1 MAEPLLAIS
10 GLAAGYGATEV
21 LRDIDLA
28 VIPGEIVAILGAN
41 GAGKSTL
48 NRTISGVLRATRGT
62 IQFAG
67 SAIERETPAAIVGR
81 GLIHVPE
88 GRCVFPNLTVAENL
102 DLGGYRRGR
111 ARRNQNRER
120 VFAIFPRMSVAENLQ
135 MGADATE
142 CSEAERSSGLER
154 VFALFPRL
162 KERFPQQARTMSGG
176 EQQML
181 AIGRALMAKP
191 RVLLLDEPT
200 EGLAPIYV
208 KLLFDLIVNLRAS
221 GLTVMIVEQNVH
233 HVLRTAD
240 RAYVL
245 ENGRIVME
253 GEGAAL
259 LNDDRLKTAYLGL

>member
-1 MAEPLLAIS
+1 LLEVRNLNAF
-10 GLAAGYGATEV
+10 YGAVQV
-21 LRDIDLA
+21 LHDVNLFVGA
-28 VIPGEIVAILGAN
+28 GEIVGLVGAN
-41 GAGKSTL
+41 AAGKSTL
-48 NRTISGVLRATRGT
+48 MFTLAGLRTTYRGEVLLEGIAVDRLPA
-62 IQFAG
+62 F
-67 SAIERETPAAIVGR
+67 ERPNR
-81 GLIHVPE
+81 GLVLVPE
-88 GRCVFPNLTVAENL
+88 RRRLFPFMTVLENL
-102 DLGGYRRGR
+102 EVGAYAAV
-111 ARRNQNRER
+111 AR
-120 VFAIFPRMSVAENLQ
+120 SVARQTLDE
-135 MGADATE
+135 
-142 CSEAERSSGLER
+142 
-154 VFALFPRL
+154 VFALLPVL
-162 KERFPQQARTMSGG
+162 GERRKQVAGSMSGG

-208 KLLFDLIVNLRAS
+208 KLLFELIVNLRAN

-253 GEGAAL
+253 GEGATL